1 MSQTQRSTTKRLVK
15 KLLFTVVGM
24 FGFGFAMVPLYDVI
38 CDITGLNGKTDDQ
51 NVAIQEPTSIG
62 ERLITVQFLSQNSAG
77 MDWDFGAND
86 AQVKVHPGEVKVVSY
101 YAKNVHDYVMTGQAI
116 PSVAP
121 NEAARYLKKLECF
134 CFQEQVLQPGEQVE
148 MGIRFFID
156 ENIPEHITKLTLSY
170 SLFDIT
176 DYESSE
182 SAVTLR

>member
-1 MSQTQRSTTKRLVK
+1 MSRTSRTSTKSLVT

-38 CDITGLNGKTDDQ
+38 CDITGLNGKTGDQ
-51 NVAIQEPTSIG
+51 EVVIAEPTSVG
-62 ERLITVQFLSQNSAG
+62 ERLITVQFLAQNNAG

-101 YAKNVHDYVMTGQAI
+101 HAKNSHSYVMTGQAI

-121 NEAARYLKKLECF
+121 NEAAQYLKKLECF
-134 CFQEQVLQPGEQVE
+134 CFQEQVLQPGEQVD

-156 ENIPEHITKLTLSY
+156 ESIPEHITKLTLSY

-176 DYESSE
+176 DYELSE
-182 SAVTLR
+182 AAVTLR